1 MSGKFH
7 KENKEAMEDW
17 LLSYADMITLIMAF
31 FIILV
36 SMSKIDPNKYEEVQS
51 GMAKD
56 IGMREVTKPLQDLK
70 SELLGQVAG
79 AGVEDSVDIGKD
91 DKGIVLNLASG
102 TMFKPASAEIRP
114 EILPLMK
121 EIAGTLSQPRF
132 LNYQIEIQGHTDD
145 TPVRTQQFPTNWDLS
160 SARAL
165 ATLKLFTSLGINQ
178 SRMKLAALADTAPRV
193 PNHSEAGTPYPE
205 NQAINRRVEIHVFP
219 R

>member
-1 MSGKFH
+1 MSKFA
-7 KENKEAMEDW
+7 KQNKEAAEDW

-36 SMSKIDPNKYEEVQS
+36 SMSKIDAGKYEEVQA

-56 IGMREVTKPLQDLK
+56 VGNREVTKPLQDMK

-79 AGVEDSVDIGKD
+79 AGVEDSVDVGRD

-102 TMFKPASAEIRP
+102 AMFKPGSADIRP
-114 EILPLMK
+114 EILPLIK
-121 EIAGTLSQPRF
+121 EITGTLTQKRF
-132 LNYQIEIQGHTDD
+132 ENYQVEIQGHTDD
-145 TPVRTQQFPTNWDLS
+145 TPVRTQQFPSNWDLS

-165 ATLKLFTSLGINQ
+165 ATLRLLSELGVPT
-178 SRMKLAALADTAPRV
+178 SRMKMGAMADNAPRV
-193 PNHSEAGTPYPE
+193 PNRSDSGKPYPE
-205 NQAINRRVEIHVFP
+205 NQAINRRVEIHIYP

>member
-1 MSGKFH
+1 MSKFA
-7 KENKEAMEDW
+7 KQNKEAAEDW

-36 SMSKIDPNKYEEVQS
+36 SMSKIDAGKYEEVQA

-56 IGMREVTKPLQDLK
+56 VGNREVTKPLQDMK

-79 AGVEDSVDIGKD
+79 AGVEDSVDVGKD

-102 TMFKPASAEIRP
+102 AMFKPGLAEIRP
-114 EILPLMK
+114 EILPLLK
-121 EIAGTLSQPRF
+121 EIAGTLEQKRF
-132 LNYQIEIQGHTDD
+132 ENYQIEIQGHTDD
-145 TPVRTQQFPTNWDLS
+145 TPVHTQQFPTNWHLS

-165 ATLKLFTSLGINQ
+165 ATLNLMTELGIKQ
-178 SRMKLAALADTAPRV
+178 SRMKMAAMADNAPRV
-193 PNHSEAGTPYPE
+193 PNHSDSGKPYPE
-205 NQAINRRVEIHVFP
+205 NQAINRRVEIHIYP